1 MLLLLGTD
9 VKTCLDVISLFYFIS
24 IVVGK
29 IFSFIEP
36 LYAQML

>member
-1 MLLLLGTD
+1 MLLFSGTD
-9 VKTCLDVISLFYFIS
+9 VKTWLDVSLFYFIP

-29 IFSFIEP
+29 LFSFIEP